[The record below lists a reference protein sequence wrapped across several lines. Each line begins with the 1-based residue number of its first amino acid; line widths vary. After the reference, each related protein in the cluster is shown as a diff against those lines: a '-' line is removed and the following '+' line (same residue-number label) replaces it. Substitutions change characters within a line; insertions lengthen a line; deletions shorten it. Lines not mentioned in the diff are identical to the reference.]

1 MKQALS
7 AALLAIAVSAQYDSY
22 SPDYRSSSYSA
33 SPYTSSY
40 QPRSNN
46 YSSSYSSPYG
56 APADYQEEYQRTSY
70 SRPYGTGYSQYD
82 RYNDSSRYGYQAPAV
97 EEEEA
102 ETSGDESDGY
112 PAINPERYSRYGG
125 GYFHYAA
132 PYGGPEDYHVP
143 YGPNNKYF

>member
-46 YSSSYSSPYG
+46 YSSYAADSYSAPYG
-56 APADYQEEYQRTSY
+56 APADY
-70 SRPYGTGYSQYD
+70 
-82 RYNDSSRYGYQAPAV
+82 
-97 EEEEA
+97 EEE
-102 ETSGDESDGY
+102 
-112 PAINPERYSRYGG
+112 YSRY
-125 GYFHYAA
+125 
-132 PYGGPEDYHVP
+132 
-143 YGPNNKYF
+143 